1 MNEKKKRVY
10 TILSRVGIVLSIGL
24 VYALFVR
31 LTGWGIP
38 CIFHML
44 TGLHCPGCGVTRM
57 CLALLRLDLYAAAR
71 YNLLVLGLLPVALVL
86 YGYKAVLYI
95 STGETKMGAGEK
107 IFYCIVFILCIVF
120 TLLRNTG
127 AIPFLTMP

>member
-10 TILSRVGIVLSIGL
+10 TIFSRVGIVLSIGL

-38 CIFHML
+38 CIFHLL

-95 STGETKMGAGEK
+95 RTGETKMGAGEK

>member
-38 CIFHML
+38 CIFHLL

-95 STGETKMGAGEK
+95 RTGETKMGAGEK